1 MRRLPDFDAWATFAT
16 VAREGSFAQAAKA
29 MGVSQATVSKA
40 ITRLETSTKITLFH
54 RTSRGISLTE
64 SGYSVLA
71 SANDLLNIGEEVEAN
86 IKEQSESLRGLV
98 RISSPMSF
106 GISHL
111 APLLPSFMEQYPD
124 IEVDIQ
130 FNDAQVDLV
139 TGRFD
144 FSLRIANLVDSS
156 LLARQVCPIRILL
169 VGSPDYFAKYG
180 TPQHPSDLA
189 KHKALLYAY
198 DDYGAN
204 WRFNH
209 AKEGEYTQ
217 ALPPSSLKVN
227 NGDALQPALKRGLGL
242 ALQPDFL
249 VGEALQ
255 TGELIQVMPDWQVA
269 PVALYIVTPP
279 GRLRPAR
286 VKAFIEYLVEH
297 LSTAPWANQV
307 KQIL

>member
-40 ITRLETSTKITLFH
+40 ITRIEARTKTTLFH

-64 SGYSVLA
+64 SGYSALEG
-71 SANDLLNIGEEVEAN
+71 ANDLLNMGEEVEAN
-86 IKEQSESLRGLV
+86 IKEQSESLQGLI

-130 FNDAQVDLV
+130 FNDAQVDLI

-169 VGSPDYFAKYG
+169 VGSPDYFAKHG

-198 DDYGAN
+198 DNYGTN

-209 AKEGEYTQ
+209 AKEGEYIQ

-255 TGELIQVMPDWQVA
+255 TGELIQVMPDWQLA

-286 VKAFIEYLVEH
+286 VKAFIEYLVKH
-297 LSTAPWANQV
+297 LSSAPWSFTE
-307 KQIL
+307 K

>member
-29 MGVSQATVSKA
+29 LGVSQATVSKA
-40 ITRLETSTKITLFH
+40 ITRLEASTKATLFH

-64 SGYSVLA
+64 SGYGVLE
-71 SANDLLNIGEEVEAN
+71 SANDLLNIGKEVEAN
-86 IKEQSESLRGLV
+86 IKEQSESLRGLI

-111 APLLPSFMEQYPD
+111 APLLPDFMEQHPD
-124 IEVDIQ
+124 IELDIQ
-130 FNDAQVDLV
+130 FNDEQVDLI

-144 FSLRIANLVDSS
+144 FTLRIAKLVDSS

-169 VGSPDYFAKYG
+169 VGAPAYFEKQG
-180 TPQHPSDLA
+180 FPQHPSDLA

-209 AKEGEYTQ
+209 AIEGEYIQ

-249 VGEALQ
+249 VGEALK
-255 TGELIQVMPDWQVA
+255 TGELIQVMPEWQVA
-269 PVALYIVTPP
+269 SVALYIVTPP

-286 VKAFIEYLVEH
+286 VEAFIEYLIKH
-297 LSTAPWANQV
+297 LSSATWAN
-307 KQIL
+307 